1 MQQTIN
7 AVYKD
12 GVFKPLKRLKISNG
26 QKAKIT
32 LETFSKS
39 IPDELLDLAGQ
50 VYDGLS
56 EKQIDDIEQIA
67 FNR

>member
-12 GVFKPLKRLKISNG
+12 GVFKPLKKLKIPNG
-26 QKAKIT
+26 QKAKII
-32 LETFSKS
+32 LDTFSKS